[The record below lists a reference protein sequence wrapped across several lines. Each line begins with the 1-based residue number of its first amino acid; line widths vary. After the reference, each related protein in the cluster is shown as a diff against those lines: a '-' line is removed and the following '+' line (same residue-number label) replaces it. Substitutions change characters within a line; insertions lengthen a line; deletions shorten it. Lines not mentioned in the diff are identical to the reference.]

1 MSRDETDLVATPS
14 ATVGPFFH
22 FGLATDPALG
32 RVAEPSA
39 RGEHITLRIRM
50 TDGEGM
56 PVPDALV
63 EVWQVDGDG
72 VEASPPASGEPSRF
86 SGFGRLPTAEDG
98 TCEFETV
105 RPGRVP
111 DGRGGHQASH
121 INLCIFG
128 RGLLRQVHT
137 RVYFAGDAA
146 LDQDAV
152 LALVPE
158 ARRRTLLARPD
169 PQHAG
174 RWVFDVRL
182 QGQVGHEQDE
192 TVFFDV

>member
-1 MSRDETDLVATPS
+1 MSRDEMDLVATPS

-22 FGLATDPALG
+22 FGIATDPTLG
-32 RVAEPSA
+32 RVAEASA
-39 RGEHITLRIRM
+39 KGEHITLRIRM
-50 TDGEGM
+50 TDGDGM

-63 EVWQVDGDG
+63 EIWQVDADG
-72 VEASPPASGEPSRF
+72 VEASPRTAGETSPF

-111 DGRGGHQASH
+111 DGRGGVQASH
-121 INLCIFG
+121 INMCIFG
-128 RGLLRQVHT
+128 RGLLRQLHT
-137 RVYFAGDAA
+137 RVYFDGDPA

-158 ARRRTLLARPD
+158 PRRRTLLARPD
-169 PQHAG
+169 PQRAD
-174 RWVFDVRL
+174 RWLFDVLL
-182 QGQVGHEQDE
+182 QGHDE
-192 TVFFDV
+192 TVFFDL

>member
-1 MSRDETDLVATPS
+1 MSRDEMDLIATPS

-22 FGLATDPALG
+22 FGLATDPTLG

-39 RGEHITLRIRM
+39 KGEHITLRIRM
-50 TDGEGM
+50 TDGDGI

-63 EVWQVDGDG
+63 EIWQVDADG
-72 VEASPPASGEPSRF
+72 IEASPRAAGETSPF

-105 RPGRVP
+105 RPGRVA
-111 DGRGGHQASH
+111 DGRGGIQASH

-128 RGLLRQVHT
+128 RGLLRQLHT
-137 RVYFAGDAA
+137 RVYFEGDAA
-146 LDQDAV
+146 ISQDAV

-158 ARRRTLLARPD
+158 ARRGTLLARPD
-169 PQHAG
+169 PQRSG
-174 RWVFDVRL
+174 RWLFDVRL
-182 QGQVGHEQDE
+182 QGDDE

>member
-1 MSRDETDLVATPS
+1 MSRDEMDLVATPS

-22 FGLATDPALG
+22 FGLATDLTLG
-32 RVAEPSA
+32 RVAESSA
-39 RGEHITLRIRM
+39 NGEHITLRIRM
-50 TDGEGM
+50 TDGGGI

-63 EVWQVDGDG
+63 EIWQVDADG
-72 VEASPPASGEPSRF
+72 VEASPRAAGETSDF

-111 DGRGGHQASH
+111 DGGGGVQASH
-121 INLCIFG
+121 INVCIFG
-128 RGLLRQVHT
+128 RGLLRQLHT
-137 RVYFAGDAA
+137 RVYFEGDAA
-146 LDQDAV
+146 LDHDAV

-158 ARRRTLLARPD
+158 PRRSTLLARPD
-169 PQHAG
+169 PQRPG
-174 RWVFDVRL
+174 VWLFDVRL
-182 QGQVGHEQDE
+182 QGADE

>member
-1 MSRDETDLVATPS
+1 MSRDEMDLVATPS

-22 FGLATDPALG
+22 FGLATDPTLG
-32 RVAEPSA
+32 RVADPSVK
-39 RGEHITLRIRM
+39 GEHITLRIRM
-50 TDGEGM
+50 RDGDGI

-63 EVWQVDGDG
+63 EIWQVDADG
-72 VEASPPASGEPSRF
+72 VPASPPSASGSSGF

-111 DGRGGHQASH
+111 DGGGGVQASH
-121 INLCIFG
+121 INVCIFG
-128 RGLLRQVHT
+128 RGLLRQLHT
-137 RVYFAGDAA
+137 RVYFEGDPA
-146 LDQDAV
+146 LGHDAV

-158 ARRRTLLARPD
+158 PRRGTLLARPD
-169 PQHAG
+169 PQRPG
-174 RWVFDVRL
+174 LWLFDVRL
-182 QGQVGHEQDE
+182 QGDDE

>member
-1 MSRDETDLVATPS
+1 MSRDEMDLVATPS

-22 FGLATDPALG
+22 FGLATDPTLG

-39 RGEHITLRIRM
+39 KGEHITLRIGM
-50 TDGEGM
+50 TDGDGI

-63 EVWQVDGDG
+63 EVWQVDAEG
-72 VEASPPASGEPSRF
+72 VEARPRAAGETSGF
-86 SGFGRLPTAEDG
+86 SGFGRLPTTEDG

-111 DGRGGHQASH
+111 DSGGGVQASH
-121 INLCIFG
+121 INVCIFG
-128 RGLLRQVHT
+128 RGLLRQLHT
-137 RVYFAGDAA
+137 RVYFEGDPA
-146 LDQDAV
+146 LGQDAV

-158 ARRRTLLARPD
+158 PRRRTLLARPD
-169 PQHAG
+169 PQRPG
-174 RWVFDVRL
+174 VWLFDVRL
-182 QGQVGHEQDE
+182 QGDDE